1 MKRLAGAEVA
11 FRRDDERLCAAVA
24 VLGLPEFE
32 LLEVSAACGT
42 VPAPYRPGS
51 LALREAPAIL
61 EALTRLRARPWA
73 LLVRGHGM
81 AHPNRFGLACA
92 VGVAADLPTVG
103 VATSRL
109 VGTYGAVPEP
119 RGAWMPLAYEAGV
132 VGAVVRTRPGVRPVF
147 VSVGQGLTLEEAV
160 AVVLESSPRFRLP
173 EPLREARA
181 QARRALQAE
190 GGE

>member
-11 FRRDDERLCAAVA
+11 FRRDDERLCATVV
-24 VLGLPEFE
+24 VLGLPELE
-32 LLEVSAACGT
+32 LLEAATACGA

-61 EALTRLRARPWA
+61 EALTRLRARPWT

-81 AHPNRFGLACA
+81 AHPNKFGLACA

-109 VGTYGAVPEP
+109 VGTHGAVSEQ
-119 RGAWMPLAYEAGV
+119 RGSWMPLEYGAGV

-147 VSVGQGLTLEEAV
+147 VSVGHRFTLEEAV
-160 AVVLESSPRFRLP
+160 AVVLDSSPRFRLP

-181 QARRALQAE
+181 QARRALKAE
-190 GGE
+190 RGG